1 MVMFIWFD
9 HLKVRTQISIGFTIV
24 VLILIGT
31 ISFSIVESQ
40 KGKASFDRL
49 VELRMP
55 TAQNTLNM
63 LNGINHSLA
72 ALRGWMILG
81 KDKFKDERDKSWGLE
96 IEPAFKEMS
105 RLSQNWTD
113 PNNVKVLNQIKL
125 DLEKFKQFQK
135 EIEDIAQTVEN
146 TPATKILFKDA
157 APQAAIIISAITE
170 MIDIEA
176 KLEAT
181 PERKELLGIMA
192 DIRGSMG
199 LALANIRAFL
209 LSGNEKFEKKFKAMW
224 DKNNVRYSLL
234 ATKTDLLTP
243 EQQAAFERLKVA
255 RKAFAPLPPKMLEI
269 RGGESWNLANLWL
282 GTKAAPTAF
291 RIKQGLDS
299 MLNSQRNLLNKDMEI
314 AKSDSE
320 HFSNALWA
328 ALIFGTGLSIFVA
341 WGITTL
347 VLRKLTRAW
356 KESDKITAVVENLP
370 INVML
375 ADKNLQIQY
384 TNPAT
389 RKTLKTLQEF
399 IPVSAEN
406 LVGENID
413 VFHKDPKKQRQL
425 LDNPSNLPIQSLIKV
440 GNETIDLL
448 VSAVRDKEGN
458 YLGPMAAWSVVT
470 EKIEMQER
478 ERKGAKELQEKVDK
492 MLVSVDAAAHG
503 DLTCEVG
510 VSGDDAIGKMGEG
523 LAAFINKLR
532 NGITKIAENTEQ
544 LDNSSQHMSSISQQ
558 LASNAHETSKQ
569 STIVS
574 QASGQVSASVETVS
588 AGAQEM
594 SASIREISKAASDAA
609 QVSQRAVDIVESTN
623 KIVQKLGDSSGE
635 IGQVIKVINSIAEQ
649 TNLLALNATIEAA
662 RAGEAGKGFAVVA
675 NEVKDLAKETS
686 KATEDIAQR
695 IESIQQDTDQ
705 AVSAIDEI
713 TEVIKR
719 IDDISGTIASA
730 VEEQTAT
737 TSEIERNIHEASSRT
752 VEINENISGVAQAA
766 EDTSVGASQTSDAS
780 GALAQMVADLK
791 NIVSSYKLGN
801 GNK

>member
-1 MVMFIWFD
+1 MFTWFD
-9 HLKVRTQISIGFTIV
+9 HLKVRTQISIGFSV
-24 VLILIGT
+24 VIIILIGVV
-31 ISFSIVESQ
+31 SFSIVESK
-40 KGKASFDRL
+40 KGKISFDRL

-55 TAQNTLNM
+55 TAQNTLKM

-81 KDKFKDERDKSWGLE
+81 KDKFKDEREKSWGSE
-96 IEPAFKEMS
+96 IEPSMNNMLQ
-105 RLSQNWTD
+105 LSQNWTN
-113 PNNVKVLNQIKL
+113 PNNVKILNQIKL
-125 DLEKFKQFQK
+125 DLEKFKHFQK
-135 EIEDIAQTVEN
+135 EIEDIAQTLEN
-146 TPATKILFKDA
+146 TPANKILLNDA
-157 APQAAIIISAITE
+157 APQAAIIVSAITE
-170 MIDIEA
+170 MIDAEL
-176 KLEAT
+176 KLEAS

-192 DIRGSMG
+192 DVRGSMG

-209 LSGNEKFEKKFKAMW
+209 LSGNPKFEKLFEKMW
-224 DKNNVRYSLL
+224 NKNSVRYSVLT
-234 ATKTDLLTP
+234 TKVDLLTP
-243 EQQAAFERLKVA
+243 EQQAAFARLQEA
-255 RKAFAPLPPKMLEI
+255 RKLFSPLPPKMLEI
-269 RGGESWNLANLWL
+269 RGGKGWNVANMWL

-299 MLNSQRNLLNKDMEI
+299 MLNSQSNLLSKDMAI
-314 AKSDSE
+314 TKADSK
-320 HFSNALWA
+320 HFNMALWIS
-328 ALIFGTGLSIFVA
+328 LILGTALSIFVA
-341 WGITTL
+341 WSITTL

-356 KESDKITAVVENLP
+356 VESDKITAVVENLP

-384 TNPAT
+384 VNPAT
-389 RKTLKTLQEF
+389 RKTLKSLQDY
-399 IPVSAEN
+399 IPVSAES
-406 LVGENID
+406 LIGENID
-413 VFHKDPKKQRQL
+413 IFHKDPKRQRQL
-425 LDNPSNLPIQSLIKV
+425 LDNPTNLPIQTLIKV
-440 GNETIDLL
+440 GTETIDLL
-448 VSAVRDKEGN
+448 VSAVRDKNGE
-458 YLGPMAAWSVVT
+458 YLGPMAAWTVVT
-470 EKIEMQER
+470 EKIAMQER
-478 ERKGAKELQEKVDK
+478 ERHGAKILQEKVDK
-492 MLVSVDAAAHG
+492 ILVSVDAASHG

-523 LAAFINKLR
+523 LSEFINKLR
-532 NGITKIAENTEQ
+532 IGITKIAENTQQ
-544 LDNSSQHMSSISQQ
+544 LDGSSQHMSSISQQ

-574 QASGQVSASVETVS
+574 EASGQVSASVETVS

-594 SASIREISKAASDAA
+594 SASIKEISKAASDAA
-609 QVSQRAVDIVESTN
+609 QVSQKAVNIVESTN

-686 KATEDIAQR
+686 KATEDIAKR

-737 TSEIERNIHEASSRT
+737 TSEIERNIHEASNRT
-752 VEINENISGVAQAA
+752 VDINENISGVAQAA

-780 GALAQMVADLK
+780 GALAQMVSDLK
-791 NIVSSYKLGN
+791 DIVGAYNLGN
-801 GNK
+801 GK

>member
-1 MVMFIWFD
+1 MFTWFD
-9 HLKVRTQISIGFTIV
+9 HLKVRTQISIGFAIV
-24 VLILIGT
+24 ILILIGT
-31 ISFSIVESQ
+31 ISFSIVESK
-40 KGKASFDRL
+40 KGKDSFDRL

-55 TAQNTLNM
+55 TAQNTLKM

-72 ALRGWMILG
+72 ALRGWIILG

-96 IEPAFKEMS
+96 IEPAAKEMLQ
-105 RLSQNWTD
+105 LSKNWTN
-113 PNNVKVLNQIKL
+113 PENVKVLNQIKH

-135 EIEDIAQTVEN
+135 EIEDIAQTIEN
-146 TPATKILFKDA
+146 TPANKMLLNEA
-157 APQAAIIISAITE
+157 APQAAIIVSTITE
-170 MIDIEA
+170 MIDAEA

-192 DIRGSMG
+192 DVRGSMG

-209 LSGNEKFEKKFKAMW
+209 LSGDPRFEDKFKAMW
-224 DKNNVRYSLL
+224 SKNDIRFSLL
-234 ATKTDLLTP
+234 TTKTDLLTP
-243 EQQAAFERLKVA
+243 DQQASFERLKLA
-255 RKAFAPLPPKMLEI
+255 RKAFAPLPLKMLKI
-269 RGGESWNLANLWL
+269 RGGKEWNQANLWL

-299 MLNSQRNLLNKDMEI
+299 MLNSQSTLLTKDTI
-314 AKSDSE
+314 VAKSDSE
-320 HFSNALWA
+320 HFNSNLWLS
-328 ALIFGTGLSIFVA
+328 LILGTGLSIFIA
-341 WGITTL
+341 WAITTL

-356 KESDKITAVVENLP
+356 VESDKITAVVENLP

-384 TNPAT
+384 VNPAT
-389 RKTLKTLQEF
+389 RKTLKSLQDF
-399 IPVSAEN
+399 IPVSAES
-406 LVGENID
+406 LIGENID
-413 VFHKDPKKQRQL
+413 VFHKDPKMQRQL
-425 LDNPSNLPIQSLIKV
+425 LDNPSNLPIQTLIKV

-448 VSAVRDKEGN
+448 VSAVRNKNGE
-458 YLGPMAAWSVVT
+458 YLGPMAAWTVVT
-470 EKIEMQER
+470 EKIAMQER
-478 ERKGAKELQEKVDK
+478 ERRGSRELQEKVDK
-492 MLVSVDAAAHG
+492 MLVSVDAASHG

-523 LAAFINKLR
+523 LAEFINKLR
-532 NGITKIAENTEQ
+532 VGITKIAENTEQ

-569 STIVS
+569 SSIVS
-574 QASGQVSASVETVS
+574 EASGQVSASVETVS

-609 QVSQRAVDIVESTN
+609 QVSQRAVDIVETTN

-695 IESIQQDTDQ
+695 IESIQQDTGQ

-737 TSEIERNIHEASSRT
+737 TSEIERNIHEASNRT
-752 VEINENISGVAQAA
+752 LDINENISGVAQAA

-780 GALAQMVADLK
+780 GSLSKMVSDLK
-791 NIVSSYKLGN
+791 DIVSAYKLDN

>member
-1 MVMFIWFD
+1 MFTWFD
-9 HLKVRTQISIGFTIV
+9 HLKVKTQITIGFAIV
-24 VLILIGT
+24 ILILIGT
-31 ISFSIVESQ
+31 ISFSIVESK
-40 KGKASFDRL
+40 KGKMSFDRL

-55 TAQNTLNM
+55 TAQNTLKL
-63 LNGINHSLA
+63 LNGINRSLA
-72 ALRGWMILG
+72 ALRGWIILG
-81 KDKFKDERDKSWGLE
+81 KDKFKEERDKSWGAE
-96 IEPAFKEMS
+96 IEPGLKEML
-105 RLSQNWTD
+105 RLSKNWTNPD
-113 PNNVKVLNQIKL
+113 NIKVLDQIKH

-135 EIEDIAQTVEN
+135 EIEDIAQTIDN
-146 TPATKILFKDA
+146 TPANKMLLNEA
-157 APQAAIIISAITE
+157 APQARIIISAITE
-170 MIDIEA
+170 MIDAEA

-199 LALANIRAFL
+199 LSLANIRAFL
-209 LSGNEKFEKKFKAMW
+209 LSGDLNFKKKYEAMW
-224 DKNNVRYSLL
+224 SKNNVRYSLL
-234 ATKTDLLTP
+234 TTKTSLLTP
-243 EQQAAFERLKVA
+243 DQMAAFTRLKEA
-255 RKAFAPLPPKMLEI
+255 RKVFAPLPPKMLKI
-269 RGGESWNLANLWL
+269 RGGGSWNLANLWL
-282 GTKAAPTAF
+282 GSKAAPTAF
-291 RIKQGLDS
+291 RIKQGLNS
-299 MLNSQRNLLNKDMEI
+299 MLNSQNDLLKNDLSI
-314 AKSDSE
+314 AKTDSE
-320 HFSNALWA
+320 RFNKSLWA
-328 ALIFGTGLSIFVA
+328 SLVLGTALSIFIA
-341 WGITTL
+341 WAITAL
-347 VLRKLTRAW
+347 VLRKLNRAW
-356 KESDKITAVVENLP
+356 VESDKITAVVENLP

-375 ADKNLQIQY
+375 ADRNLQIQY
-384 TNPAT
+384 VNPAT
-389 RKTLKTLQEF
+389 RKSLKSLQDF
-399 IPVSAEN
+399 IPVRAEN

-413 VFHKDPKKQRQL
+413 VFHKDPKMQRQL
-425 LDNPSNLPIQSLIKV
+425 LDNPSNLPIQTLIKV
-440 GNETIDLL
+440 GNETIDLM
-448 VSAVRDKEGN
+448 VSAVRDNAGE
-458 YLGPMAAWSVVT
+458 YLGPMAAWTIVT
-470 EKIEMQER
+470 GKIAMEER
-478 ERKGAKELQEKVDK
+478 EKRNTKELQEKVDK
-492 MLVSVDAAAHG
+492 ILVSVDAASHG

-523 LAAFINKLR
+523 LAEFINKLR
-532 NGITKIAENTEQ
+532 VGITKIAENTEQ

-569 STIVS
+569 SSIVS
-574 QASGQVSASVETVS
+574 DASGQVSSSVETVS

-737 TSEIERNIHEASSRT
+737 TSEIERNIHEASNRT

-780 GALAQMVADLK
+780 GALSQMVSDLK
-791 NIVSSYKLGN
+791 DIVSAYKIGN
-801 GNK
+801 GK

>member
-1 MVMFIWFD
+1 MFTWFD
-9 HLKVRTQISIGFTIV
+9 HLKVRTQISIGFAIV
-24 VLILIGT
+24 VLVLIGT
-31 ISFSIVESQ
+31 VSFSIVESQ
-40 KGKASFDRL
+40 KGKESFERL
-49 VELRMP
+49 VQLRMP
-55 TAQNTLNM
+55 TAKNTLKM
-63 LNGINHSLA
+63 LNGVNHSLA

-81 KDKFKDERDKSWGLE
+81 KDNFKEERATAWGLE
-96 IEPAFKEMS
+96 IEPAFKEMES
-105 RLSQNWTD
+105 LSKNWTD
-113 PNNVKVLNQIKL
+113 PDNVKTLERIKL

-146 TPATKILFKDA
+146 TPANKILFKDA
-157 APQAAIIISAITE
+157 APQAAVIISAITE
-170 MIDIEA
+170 MIDLEA

-181 PERKELLGIMA
+181 PERKELLGVMA

-199 LALANIRAFL
+199 MVLANIRAFL
-209 LSGNEKFEKKFKAMW
+209 LSGDQKFKSNFEAMW
-224 DKNNVRYSLL
+224 QKNNVRYSLL
-234 ATKTDLLTP
+234 ITKVHLLTP
-243 EQQAAFERLKVA
+243 DQKAAFERLGKA
-255 RKAFAPLPPKMLEI
+255 RELFAPLPPKMIGI
-269 RGGESWNLANLWL
+269 RGGEGWNLANTWL
-282 GTKAAPTAF
+282 RTKAAPTAF

-299 MLNSQRNLLNKDMEI
+299 MLNSQNTLLGKDMAI

-320 HFSNALWA
+320 RFSSALWTS
-328 ALIFGTGLSIFVA
+328 LIFGTGLSIFVA
-341 WGITTL
+341 WLITSL
-347 VLRKLTRAW
+347 VLRKLNRAW
-356 KESDKITAVVENLP
+356 AESDKIKSVVENLP

-384 TNPAT
+384 VNPET
-389 RKTLKTLQEF
+389 RKTLRSLQDL

-406 LVGENID
+406 LVGETID

-425 LDNPSNLPIQSLIKV
+425 LENPNNLPIQSLIKL

-448 VSAVRDKEGN
+448 VNAVRNKDGE
-458 YLGPMAAWSVVT
+458 YLGPMAAWTVVT

-478 ERKGAKELQEKVDK
+478 ERRSAKELQNKVDK
-492 MLVSVDAAAHG
+492 ILVSVDAAAHG

-510 VSGDDAIGKMGEG
+510 VSGNDAIGKMGEA
-523 LAAFINKLR
+523 LAEFINKLR
-532 NGITKIAENTEQ
+532 VGITKIVENTEH
-544 LDNSSQHMSSISQQ
+544 LDGSSQHMTSISHQ

-588 AGAQEM
+588 AGATEM

-609 QVSQRAVDIVESTN
+609 QVSQKAVDIVESTN

-737 TSEIERNIHEASSRT
+737 TSEIERNILEASNKT
-752 VEINENISGVAQAA
+752 IEINENISGVAQAA
-766 EDTSVGASQTSDAS
+766 EDTSVGASQTNDAS
-780 GALAQMVADLK
+780 GALAQMVSDLK
-791 NIVSSYKLGN
+791 GVVSFYKLGN